1 MEEFLKRLMELRG
14 KDELSEEEQNELTR
28 LERKLEDALE
38 NEDGNDGDEKRGY
51 TDQDLENALERIMTN
66 KSDDDDDKDNDKKR
80 NINADTDIQ
89 VGDDRAPDWMRRT
102 VRYFNAL
109 AMRKED
115 SVKADEMMQSLK
127 RDVKQMNDRQRR
139 DEHKEAADI
148 IDSSG
153 LSRIKRHAL
162 KSSLDIDERLQT
174 TSTTNTAKT
183 GYLLPKPFLAE
194 VFVIVEQYGVC
205 RQLFRTVPM
214 TNKSVDLKNV
224 VSKVVAYWTSEG
236 NNIDF
241 SDLVLGE
248 GQLEVSKLAGITSW
262 TTELEE
268 DMAISLLPLVQDLFG
283 ESIAE
288 KEDKAGLLGDGSASF
303 GGYTGLAN
311 LSGAQTVTFSSTETS
326 ASDLSEQYLRDARNK
341 LSEARQQ
348 GAVWIM
354 NRTVKDHIEQF
365 ESGGGDR
372 IFQSNISGTG
382 PDTLLGKPIELAEAM
397 PTMTDVSA
405 DEPFIIFGN
414 PSRTLMGM
422 RRGLTA
428 DISREAILQN
438 ADDSIAFN
446 AFQGDG
452 ALLRLTERVGFK
464 TPAAYEDAF
473 VTINTA
479 AS

>member
-1 MEEFLKRLMELRG
+1 MEEFLQRLMELRG
-14 KDELSEEEQNELTR
+14 KEELTEDEQDELNE
-28 LERKLEDALE
+28 LERKLKNGLEEESDDEQRGFTAEDL
-38 NEDGNDGDEKRGY
+38 D
-51 TDQDLENALERIMTN
+51 NALERLMEKTDTSN
-66 KSDDDDDKDNDKKR
+66 GDGDEDESR
-80 NINADTDIQ
+80 NINAGTDVE

-109 AMRKED
+109 ATRKED
-115 SVKADEMMQSLK
+115 TVKSDEMLQDLK
-127 RDVKQMNDRQRR
+127 RDVSQMDQRQRR

-148 IDSSG
+148 IDDSG

-162 KSSLDIDERLQT
+162 KSSLDINTRLQT
-174 TSTTNTAKT
+174 TSTTDSPKT

-205 RQLFRTVPM
+205 RRLFRTVPM
-214 TNKSVDLKNV
+214 TSKSVDLKNV
-224 VSKVVAYWTSEG
+224 VSKVVAYWTTEG

-248 GQLEVSKLAGITSW
+248 GQLEVSKLSGITSW
-262 TTELEE
+262 TSELEE

-283 ESIAE
+283 ESIAK

-311 LSGAQTVTFSSTETS
+311 LSDSETVDFGSGETTAS
-326 ASDLSEQYLRDARNK
+326 ALEEQDLRDARNK

-348 GAVWIM
+348 GARWIM
-354 NRTVKDHIEQF
+354 HRTVKDHIEQF
-365 ESGGGDR
+365 ESSGGDR
-372 IFQSNISGTG
+372 IFQPNISGEG
-382 PDTLLGKPIELAEAM
+382 PDNLLGQPIEVAEAM
-397 PTMTDVSA
+397 PSMSDVSA
-405 DEPFIIFGN
+405 DEPFIIYGN